1 MPVNLHVRNIDDDI
15 AIALKKRA
23 QENNRSAEA
32 EHREILRKALTPR
45 IDAEWER
52 RAAALRD
59 ATKGKLSTP
68 SEILIRED
76 VHVIFFQISNNIK
89 KLKSNT
95 ADI

>member
-1 MPVNLHVRNIDDDI
+1 MPVSLHVRNIDDDI

-23 QENNRSAEA
+23 HENNRSAEA

-45 IDAEWER
+45 IDAEWVR

-59 ATKGKLSTP
+59 ATEGKLSTP

-76 VHVIFFQISNNIK
+76 R
-89 KLKSNT
+89 
-95 ADI
+95 DYR

>member
-1 MPVNLHVRNIDDDI
+1 MPVSLHVRNIDDDI

-23 QENNRSAEA
+23 HE
-32 EHREILRKALTPR
+32 ALTPR

-59 ATKGKLSTP
+59 ATEGKLSTP

-76 VHVIFFQISNNIK
+76 R
-89 KLKSNT
+89 
-95 ADI
+95 DYR